1 MKLQFKNNFF
11 GYFKFYYNVVGFKL
25 VINLMLCILV
35 SFLDGIGLAMFMPL
49 LQMVGDAEVNSDSV
63 AMGNLRFITDSME
76 AIGLSLNLT
85 SVLIFLILF
94 FFLKGIMKFIQG
106 YYLVKLRHLFMSTVR
121 NSLVSD
127 LNNLSYK
134 GFLKLDAGKIQ
145 NTLITEVQRL
155 FQTMNHYFN
164 ATQSGVMILTY
175 VVLAFVANYQFAI
188 LVAIGAGL
196 SNFLYKRIY
205 FLTKKASIAFSKSGN
220 DFNSYLIQ
228 AINYFKYLKSTNYF
242 SKYSIKLR
250 QVIRESEMLNSKMGF
265 YSAISL
271 SIREPIIVIIV
282 SLVIYI
288 QVSIMGG
295 SLTSIILSLLLFYR
309 ALSQLMVLQSFWQ
322 NFIQNIGS
330 MYSIS
335 EISAEMQE
343 LKEPEGSVD
352 FERINNGIL
361 FKDVEFSYGDYKV
374 LNGVNISIAK
384 NKTIALVGQSGSGK
398 TTLANM
404 VAGLVLPKKGELL
417 IDGIRIDKYRLNTFR
432 DKVGYISQEPVIFND
447 NIYNNVTFW
456 DETNEENLSRFRKVV
471 ELASL
476 SEFIDSQPNKEFT
489 ILGDNGILISGGQ
502 KQRISIARELYKDA
516 EILILDEATSALD
529 SETERMIQENIE
541 SLHGK
546 YTILIIAHRLS
557 TIKNADVIYL
567 IDKGRVEHSGDF
579 NTLLQ
584 KSDKFKRMV
593 ALQEF
598 Q

>member
-1 MKLQFKNNFF
+1 
-11 GYFKFYYNVVGFKL
+11 
-25 VINLMLCILV
+25 
-35 SFLDGIGLAMFMPL
+35 
-49 LQMVGDAEVNSDSV
+49 
-63 AMGNLRFITDSME
+63 
-76 AIGLSLNLT
+76 
-85 SVLIFLILF
+85 
-94 FFLKGIMKFIQG
+94 
-106 YYLVKLRHLFMSTVR
+106 
-121 NSLVSD
+121 
-127 LNNLSYK
+127 
-134 GFLKLDAGKIQ
+134 
-145 NTLITEVQRL
+145 
-155 FQTMNHYFN
+155 
-164 ATQSGVMILTY
+164 
-175 VVLAFVANYQFAI
+175 
-188 LVAIGAGL
+188 
-196 SNFLYKRIY
+196 
-205 FLTKKASIAFSKSGN
+205 
-220 DFNSYLIQ
+220 
-228 AINYFKYLKSTNYF
+228 
-242 SKYSIKLR
+242 
-250 QVIRESEMLNSKMGF
+250 
-265 YSAISL
+265 
-271 SIREPIIVIIV
+271 
-282 SLVIYI
+282 
-288 QVSIMGG
+288 MGG